1 MFHNLWYYTR
11 MKTQLQATG
20 IIVEYNPF
28 HNGHRY
34 HIEKTRE
41 LTQCDVLIA
50 VMSPHFVQRGEPAL
64 LDKWIRTQAAL
75 EQGVDL
81 VLELPTH
88 LALQS
93 AEVFAKNSVKILSM
107 MHTDSL
113 VYGSESLEIPK
124 TQNVDMAM
132 LSEGY
137 SYAKSKNTES
147 LQSNQILGAYYEE
160 AALKYSIKTHRILR
174 TNAYHS
180 LDLDAQIASASA
192 IRMGYNQN
200 LEIAHTTPLKIHT
213 YPTYHIESLYPQ
225 LRYEIIKEKEA
236 LASYLM
242 VDEGIENLFL
252 KLARTQSTYQD
263 FIKNATS
270 RRYTSSRIRRTLMHI
285 LLKTPRDIEPIR
297 EVRVL
302 GFNEVGK
309 AYLHQVKDTSPFKTS
324 FKNYQFK
331 DLEEKATALY
341 GMIHPKEMDHLLEKE
356 SGPPIII

>member
-11 MKTQLQATG
+11 MKTQLKATG
-20 IIVEYNPF
+20 IVVEYNPF

-64 LDKWIRTQAAL
+64 LDKWVRTQAAL
-75 EQGVDL
+75 EYGVDI
-81 VLELPTH
+81 VVELPTH

-93 AEVFAKNSVKILSM
+93 AEVFAKSSVKLLGM
-107 MHTDSL
+107 MSVNSL
-113 VYGSESLEIPK
+113 VYGSESLDIPK
-124 TQNVDMAM
+124 THNIDKVM

-137 SYAKSKNTES
+137 SYAKSKNAHS

-160 AALKYSIKTHRILR
+160 AASQYSIKTQRILR

-180 LDLDAQIASASA
+180 LDLNDQIASASA
-192 IRMGYNQN
+192 IRKGYNQN
-200 LEIAHTTPLKIHT
+200 LSIHHTTPLNIHA
-213 YPTYHIESLYPQ
+213 YPTYHIESLYPFI
-225 LRYEIIKEKEA
+225 RHEIIKEKES

-252 KLARTQSTYQD
+252 KLARTQTTYED

-270 RRYTSSRIRRTLMHI
+270 RRYTTSRIRRTLMHI
-285 LLKTPRDIEPIR
+285 LLKTPRNIEPIH

-302 GFNEVGK
+302 GFNDVGK
-309 AYLHQVKDTSPFKTS
+309 AYLHQIKNTASFTTS

-331 DLEEKATALY
+331 DLEEKATTLY
-341 GMIHPKEMDHLLEKE
+341 GIIQPKEMDHLLRKE